1 MTTQNINFAPA
12 ESTETWDSGIEIQLI
27 VFYQGSDDDEI
38 FTFFSLSDLLAFRE
52 QYPEGG
58 STTYSYKLS
67 DSMNTKGWACE
78 SNELSAFVQRANE
91 YLARGVK
98 HQGLN
103 TPYKRTDGFIKNVES
118 AHPFDVIRADVVLER
133 MNAKA
138 HFGCGLHYEI
148 YQYNLIS
155 SAMKYLE
162 RLPERDRPTFEK
174 AAENIGLKL
183 TESELVQC
191 ANAYCDLTNELFED
205 Y

>member
-1 MTTQNINFAPA
+1 MTTQNINSAPA
-12 ESTETWDSGIEIQLI
+12 ESTEIWNSGIEIQLT
-27 VFYQGSDDDEI
+27 VFYQGCGDDEI
-38 FTFFSLSDLLAFRE
+38 
-52 QYPEGG
+52 
-58 STTYSYKLS
+58 
-67 DSMNTKGWACE
+67 
-78 SNELSAFVQRANE
+78 
-91 YLARGVK
+91 ARSVK

-183 TESELVQC
+183 TEAELEQC